1 MKTEQTFS
9 ALIAV
14 AVGALSS
21 YFLKLFIPLVVLL
34 LVMLLDWITGLS
46 KAWKRGELSSR
57 VGLQGL
63 IKKVGYLAIVVVAGV
78 MDWLFDYG
86 LSIAGIDFKLPFLVA
101 AIVMVWLIIN
111 ELISI
116 LENVA
121 ALGVPVPPF
130 IKKLL
135 ARLKKTVDDKTGE
148 NEPEEQEEQHD

>member
-1 MKTEQTFS
+1 MKTEYNTIS
-9 ALIAV
+9 ALV
-14 AVGALSS
+14 AAALGALSS
-21 YFLKLFIPLVVLL
+21 YFLKLFIPLLILV
-34 LVMLLDWITGLS
+34 LVMLLDWATGLS

-57 VGLQGL
+57 VGLHGA
-63 IKKVGYLAIVVVAGV
+63 IKKVGYLAIVAVAGV

-86 LSIAGIDFKLPFLVA
+86 LSTAGIDFKLPFLVA

-121 ALGVPVPPF
+121 ELGVPVPPF

-135 ARLKKTVDDKTGE
+135 ARLKKTVDEKTGE
-148 NEPEEQEEQHD
+148 SAPEEDEQHD